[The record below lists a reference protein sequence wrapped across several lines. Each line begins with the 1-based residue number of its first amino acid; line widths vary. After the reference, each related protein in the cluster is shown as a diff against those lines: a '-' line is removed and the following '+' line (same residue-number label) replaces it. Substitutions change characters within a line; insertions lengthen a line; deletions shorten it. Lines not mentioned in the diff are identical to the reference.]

1 MVEITIIEL
10 PNNKL
15 RSNVMNNFST
25 RSILTAAATV
35 CTLLLVVG
43 LPSLLRAQSFEG
55 VVEYT
60 VTTEEGT
67 MPMTYM
73 MKGDNVRVEM
83 EQQPGRKA
91 AILMDAK
98 ENKSIMLMDQ
108 MKMYMDLPAPPQ
120 ADSTMPKPEITKTGK
135 TQKILGYNCQQF
147 LVKEGDRQSDVW
159 VTKQLGRFQMLRMG
173 GRGGKGNSEA
183 WQKMIG
189 SEGGFPLLAITKE
202 GDSQVSKMEATKV
215 DKKSLDASLF
225 KIPEGYKK
233 FDASMMGRPRQ

>member
-1 MVEITIIEL
+1 
-10 PNNKL
+10 
-15 RSNVMNNFST
+15 MNNFSK
-25 RSILTAAATV
+25 RVSLTAAAAV
-35 CTLLLVVG
+35 CTLLSIAG

-60 VTTEEGT
+60 VTTDEGT
-67 MPMTYM
+67 RPMTYM

-83 EQQPGRKA
+83 EERPGRKA

-98 ENKSIMLMDQ
+98 NGKSIMLMDQ
-108 MKMYMDLPAPPQ
+108 MKMYMDLPAPP
-120 ADSTMPKPEITKTGK
+120 ASDSTVPKPEITKTGK

-147 LVKEGDRQSDVW
+147 LIKAGDRQSDVW
-159 VTKQLGRFQMLRMG
+159 VTKELGRFQMLRMG

-202 GDSQVSKMEATKV
+202 GDTQVSKMEATKV
-215 DKKSLDASLF
+215 NKKSLDDALF
-225 KIPEGYKK
+225 KIPEGYKQ